1 MAKVATDFEK
11 IIQQERI
18 ADRGDILLCFAGR
31 ERKKNEALAQKIFSK
46 DRRQSAPSKLKPG
59 AGPSLASRVGITKK
73 VRIQVLLFVPSF
85 SKPTSER
92 SLTFFS
98 THNQPRTASLGP
110 KALPAGNI
118 DGDWTHDLHGT
129 VNGGGNGGRGRN
141 NNGNSA
147 GAGGLA
153 SRISAPGGGRSAPTA
168 ASMGNGNNNSRRRAE
183 QKAARVAAAMER
195 SGAMADVQMT
205 SVANVVPTGPAI
217 KQGLSIRGLAGPFA
231 VMAQNFAPGT
241 TAADI
246 ESAMTPVGGEMLD
259 CRIIKT
265 TPLILAEMVFATKEG
280 GDAVISTFNNQT
292 ADGRIIK
299 VYPKPG
305 GYKEPTTRPAN
316 GRSTSSNF
324 VDGMNGF
331 PEATQE
337 DNGGLYSDD
346 LVRKAGNN
354 NNNNNN
360 RRGRNF
366 NRGGRR

>member
-11 IIQQERI
+11 IIQQ
-18 ADRGDILLCFAGR
+18 GR

-73 VRIQVLLFVPSF
+73 
-85 SKPTSER
+85 
-92 SLTFFS
+92 
-98 THNQPRTASLGP
+98 PRTASLGL

-129 VNGGGNGGRGRN
+129 VNGGGRGRN

-153 SRISAPGGGRSAPTA
+153 SRISAPGGGGGRAASTT
-168 ASMGNGNNNSRRRAE
+168 ASMGNGNNSHSRRRAE

-316 GRSTSSNF
+316 ARSTSSNF

>member
-11 IIQQERI
+11 IIQQEDVLR
-18 ADRGDILLCFAGR
+18 RFAGR

-59 AGPSLASRVGITKK
+59 AGPSLASRVGITK
-73 VRIQVLLFVPSF
+73 
-85 SKPTSER
+85 
-92 SLTFFS
+92 
-98 THNQPRTASLGP
+98 NRTASLGP
-110 KALPAGNI
+110 KALLGGNI

-129 VNGGGNGGRGRN
+129 VNGGGRGRN
-141 NNGNSA
+141 NGNNG

-153 SRISAPGGGRSAPTA
+153 SRISAPGGRPAPAA
-168 ASMGNGNNNSRRRAE
+168 ASNNNRRAERRAE
-183 QKAARVAAAMER
+183 QKAARVAAAIER
-195 SGAMADVQMT
+195 SGAMADVQMA
-205 SVANVVPTGPAI
+205 SVANVVPTGPSN

-231 VMAQNFAPGT
+231 VMAQNFASGT

-246 ESAMTPVGGEMLD
+246 ESAMTPVGGEMLS

-265 TPLILAEMVFATKEG
+265 APLLVAEMVFATKEG

-305 GYKEPTTRPAN
+305 GYKEPASRPAN
-316 GRSTSSNF
+316 TRSTSSNV
-324 VDGMNGF
+324 VDGTNGF
-331 PEATQE
+331 PEAMEQ
-337 DNGGLYSDD
+337 DDGGLYSDK
-346 LVRKAGNN
+346 LVSTGGNGGGN
-354 NNNNNN
+354 SN
-360 RRGRNF
+360 RRGRGF

>member
-11 IIQQERI
+11 IIQQERN
-18 ADRGDILLCFAGR
+18 ADQGDILLRYAGR

-73 VRIQVLLFVPSF
+73 
-85 SKPTSER
+85 
-92 SLTFFS
+92 
-98 THNQPRTASLGP
+98 PRTASLGP

-153 SRISAPGGGRSAPTA
+153 SRISAPGGGGGRPAPTA

-205 SVANVVPTGPAI
+205 SVANVVSTGPAI

-354 NNNNNN
+354 NNNT

>member
-11 IIQQERI
+11 IIQQ
-18 ADRGDILLCFAGR
+18 GR

-73 VRIQVLLFVPSF
+73 
-85 SKPTSER
+85 
-92 SLTFFS
+92 
-98 THNQPRTASLGP
+98 PRTASLGP
-110 KALPAGNI
+110 KPLPAGNI

-129 VNGGGNGGRGRN
+129 VNNGGGRGGRN

-153 SRISAPGGGRSAPTA
+153 SRISAPGGGRSAPGA
-168 ASMGNGNNNSRRRAE
+168 ASNGGNNNNRRADRRAE
-183 QKAARVAAAMER
+183 QKAARVAAAIER

-205 SVANVVPTGPAI
+205 SIANVVPTGPAI
-217 KQGLSIRGLAGPFA
+217 RQGLSIRGLAGPFA

-246 ESAMTPVGGEMLD
+246 ESAMTPVGGEMLS

-305 GYKEPTTRPAN
+305 GYKEPSARPTN
-316 GRSTSSNF
+316 TRSTSSNF

-331 PEATQE
+331 PETME
-337 DNGGLYSDD
+337 ENNGGLYSDD
-346 LVRKAGNN
+346 LVRNVGGNGNN
-354 NNNNNN
+354 HNSSSGNNNNN
-360 RRGRNF
+360 RRGRNL

>member
-11 IIQQERI
+11 IIQQ
-18 ADRGDILLCFAGR
+18 GR

-73 VRIQVLLFVPSF
+73 
-85 SKPTSER
+85 
-92 SLTFFS
+92 
-98 THNQPRTASLGP
+98 PRTASLGP

-129 VNGGGNGGRGRN
+129 VNGGGGGRGRN
-141 NNGNSA
+141 NNGHSA

-153 SRISAPGGGRSAPTA
+153 SRISAPGGGGRSAPIA
-168 ASMGNGNNNSRRRAE
+168 ASNGNGNNSNRRRAG
-183 QKAARVAAAMER
+183 QKAARVAAALER

-305 GYKEPTTRPAN
+305 GYKEPSARPAN
-316 GRSTSSNF
+316 PRSTSSNF

-331 PEATQE
+331 PEAMEE

-346 LVRKAGNN
+346 LVRKAGGNN
-354 NNNNNN
+354 NNNNNNNNNSSSSSNNNN